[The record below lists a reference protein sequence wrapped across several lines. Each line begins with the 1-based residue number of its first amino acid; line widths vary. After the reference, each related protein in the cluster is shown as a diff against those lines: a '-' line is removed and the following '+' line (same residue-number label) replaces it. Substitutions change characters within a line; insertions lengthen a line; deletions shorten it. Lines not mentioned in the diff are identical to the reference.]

1 MNVLKGL
8 GLSLL
13 SFLLFLS
20 LAVFGIAFTL
30 NSTLLNPEFVSAEL
44 DKLDLSAIVSEL
56 AEEQI
61 MGQLPPEAA
70 FLEEDIQSII
80 ADFEPQIKE
89 QADAAIYSSYD
100 FLLGKSERFSL
111 VISLEPMKETLR
123 DKLKQALLQK
133 LPPELAA
140 APPEMVEQYFD
151 QYYQQFAGQI
161 PSSFEFDE
169 SDIPPETMAQI
180 MQARQYI
187 SYFQTGYYALMGF
200 MVLLVLAII
209 LIQRNVRRITRGL
222 GTTLL
227 IYGAIEF
234 VGLYVARNYLPTSLP
249 LDQIPPSIQMWVLGL
264 TSDILAPL
272 QAFSLGMLIGGVV
285 LLVVSFV
292 YRPRA
297 AAMD

>member
-8 GLSLL
+8 VLSLL

-30 NSTLLNPEFVSAEL
+30 NSTLLNPEFVSAEV

-56 AEEQI
+56 AEEHI

-89 QADAAIYSSYD
+89 QANAAIYSSYD
-100 FLLGKSERFSL
+100 FLLGKSEHFSL
-111 VISLEPMKETLR
+111 VISLEPMKEALR
-123 DKLKQALLQK
+123 DSLKQTLLQK

-140 APPEMVEQYFD
+140 APPEMIEQYLD
-151 QYYQQFAGQI
+151 QYYQQFAGFI
-161 PSSFEFDE
+161 PSSFEFGE

-187 SYFQTGYYALMGF
+187 SYFQTGYYVLMGF

-209 LIQRNVRRITRGL
+209 LIQRDVRRITRGL
-222 GTTLL
+222 GITLL

-234 VGLYVARNYLPTSLP
+234 AGLYVARNYLPTSLP
-249 LDQIPPSIQMWVLGL
+249 LDQIPSSLQMWALGL
-264 TSDILAPL
+264 VSDFLAPL
-272 QAFSLGMLIGGVV
+272 QAFSLGLLIGGVV

-297 AAMD
+297 AAAD

>member
-8 GLSLL
+8 LLSLL

-30 NSTLLNPEFVSAEL
+30 NSTLLNPEFVSAEV
-44 DKLDLSAIVSEL
+44 DKLDLSVIVSEL
-56 AEEQI
+56 VEEQI

-70 FLEEDIQSII
+70 FLKEDIQSII

-100 FLLGKSERFSL
+100 FLLGKSERLSL

-123 DKLKQALLQK
+123 DKLKQALLQN

-161 PSSFEFDE
+161 PSSFEFGE

-187 SYFQTGYYALMGF
+187 SYLQTGYYALMGF

-209 LIQRNVRRITRGL
+209 FIQRDVRRITRGL

-234 VGLYVARNYLPTSLP
+234 AGLYVARNYLPTSLP
-249 LDQIPPSIQMWVLGL
+249 LDQIPSSLQMWALGL
-264 TSDILAPL
+264 VSDVLAPL

-292 YRPRA
+292 YRSRA
-297 AAMD
+297 AAD

>member
-8 GLSLL
+8 LLSLL

-30 NSTLLNPEFVSAEL
+30 NSTLLNPEFVSAEV
-44 DKLDLSAIVSEL
+44 DKLDLSVIIREL
-56 AEEQI
+56 TEEEIDEQI
-61 MGQLPPEAA
+61 PEEMW
-70 FLEEDIQSII
+70 FLKEELYNVISDL
-80 ADFEPQIKE
+80 EPALKE

-100 FLLGKSERFSL
+100 FLLGKSERLSL

-123 DKLKQALLQK
+123 DKLKQTLLQN

-140 APPEMVEQYFD
+140 APPEMVEQYLD
-151 QYYQQFAGQI
+151 QYYQQFAGFI

-169 SDIPPETMAQI
+169 SYVPPETMAQI

-209 LIQRNVRRITRGL
+209 FIQRDVRRITRGL

-234 VGLYVARNYLPTSLP
+234 AGLYVARNYLPTSLP
-249 LDQIPPSIQMWVLGL
+249 LDQIPSSLQMWALGL
-264 TSDILAPL
+264 VSDVLAPL

-292 YRPRA
+292 YRSRA
-297 AAMD
+297 AAD